1 MGVGEANTLGLIGAL
16 LYDDERG
23 REDLRRMDR
32 LMAKLPGL
40 GWFGRVSLEVGK
52 AIDMFRRSEPE
63 RARQIDANK
72 AIFNRERATM
82 PEDPDFALTA
92 AN

>member
-1 MGVGEANTLGLIGAL
+1 MLV

-40 GWFGRVSLEVGK
+40 GWFARVSLEVGK
-52 AIDMFRRSEPE
+52 AIDTFRATEPE
-63 RARQIDANK
+63 RAKQIDEHRAR
-72 AIFNRERATM
+72 FRRERAEM
-82 PEDPDFALTA
+82 PENADFALTA